1 MHVINYDLPSPQYGG
16 IEEYTHRIGKF
27 PSTINITAANKY
39 QVVLVVLATW
49 VSLPR
54 STMSVTPILLRL
66 WSRLF
71 SKLIKSFLISFSNT
85 FLRDSLPMVRVMLPT
100 SSLRQIP
107 TMVRVRVR
115 TVRLLLRVVMLVA
128 DGVRQLLQLRS
139 TLVVVGVRLRLLLL
153 LMRLR
158 LLLDGANHLLLQF
171 NLLRLLVDG
180 VYSLL
185 LQFNLLPLLLDGV
198 KVLVPLFNLLRLL
211 PVGVLLLRIL
221 RPMLVVTGD
230 NNQLRA
236 QVKVFKVHLL
246 RVLLNLNQVDGVLR
260 LLPLLNLL
268 RLNQQDGVLR
278 LLLLRNLLSLNHPV
292 AGVHQLLRPQSLK
305 LPAGAHPH
313 LLRLPQTT
321 TTMDG
326 VLLPLLMHGRLSPN
340 TSRQR

>member
-71 SKLIKSFLISFSNT
+71 SKLTKSFLISFSNT

-100 SSLRQIP
+100 SSLTQIP
-107 TMVRVRVR
+107 TMVRVRVRVR

-128 DGVRQLLQLRS
+128 DGVRQLLLLSS
-139 TLVVVGVRLRLLLL
+139 TPVVVGVRLRLLLL
-153 LMRLR
+153 LMRPR
-158 LLLDGANHLLLQF
+158 LLLDGVNHLLLQF
-171 NLLRLLVDG
+171 NLLSRLL
-180 VYSLL
+180 
-185 LQFNLLPLLLDGV
+185 NGV
-198 KVLVPLFNLLRLL
+198 KDLVLLFNLLQLL
-211 PVGVLLLRIL
+211 PVGVLRLRIL
-221 RPMLVVTGD
+221 RPTLVVTGD
-230 NNQLRA
+230 NSQLRA
-236 QVKVFKVHLL
+236 QVKAFRVHLL
-246 RVLLNLNQVDGVLR
+246 RVRPNLNPVDGVLLHRVRPHSLNQVDGVLR
-260 LLPLLNLL
+260 LL
-268 RLNQQDGVLR
+268 
-278 LLLLRNLLSLNHPV
+278 LLLNLLSLNLPV
-292 AGVHQLLRPQSLK
+292 AGVHQLHQLLRPQSLN
-305 LPAGAHPH
+305 LPPGAHPYP
-313 LLRLPQTT
+313 LRLPPTT

-326 VLLPLLMHGRLSPN
+326 VPLPLLMHGRLSPN